1 MAYRRA
7 PASASSLPPRF
18 ASRRSGCSAAPP
30 RLPADGRERKPT
42 ARQLPPSPRRSQIQH
57 LMQAFRSVRLG
68 PTRHV
73 VLPVHSLRLHSGH
86 APLRLSPRALAAS
99 PCARAAAS
107 LCSTS
112 SCSSCSDH
120 LGESV
125 TCRASIHEECCAAAH
140 CPLPAARAAPL
151 RSAAHRL
158 ASTLRRRRRRRLLHM
173 ASRRRLPEASGAEV
187 GLTGPPL
194 RLLREMWAVALTL
207 AAFHLFWALS
217 SPAVGATQPRGPW
230 ASGASFVSM
239 CVPIYVFLVVRCA
252 RW

>member
-1 MAYRRA
+1 MACRRA
-7 PASASSLPPRF
+7 PASACRLPPRF
-18 ASRRSGCSAAPP
+18 ATRRSGCSAAPP
-30 RLPADGRERKPT
+30 RLPSDGRERKPA
-42 ARQLPPSPRRSQIQH
+42 ARQLPPSLRRSQIQR

-107 LCSTS
+107 WCSTS

-158 ASTLRRRRRRRLLHM
+158 ASTLRRRRRRRLLYM
-173 ASRRRLPEASGAEV
+173 ASRRRLPEASGAKV
-187 GLTGPPL
+187 GLTGPPM
-194 RLLREMWAVALTL
+194 RLLCEMWAVALTL
-207 AAFHLFWALS
+207 AAFLGAQLARS
-217 SPAVGATQPRGPW
+217 RRDAATRPVGIRR
-230 ASGASFVSM
+230 
-239 CVPIYVFLVVRCA
+239 VVCIV
-252 RW
+252 